1 MMRITL
7 FGYALIFVFLKI
19 REYFGQYNDKWY
31 IYLYMNIKPEIVKTL
46 LDSLMPP
53 QFDDIVDYD
62 IITRQNDEGKT
73 GIGIDVIMKHKLDD
87 SLYIKQREVEVERKI
102 RNIMKYISPA
112 FVMVE
117 FYATNNY

>member
-1 MMRITL
+1 
-7 FGYALIFVFLKI
+7 
-19 REYFGQYNDKWY
+19 
-31 IYLYMNIKPEIVKTL
+31 MNLAPETVRNL

-117 FYATNNY
+117 FYNTTDY

>member
-1 MMRITL
+1 
-7 FGYALIFVFLKI
+7 
-19 REYFGQYNDKWY
+19 
-31 IYLYMNIKPEIVKTL
+31 MNIKPEIVRTL
-46 LDSLMPP
+46 LDTLVTP

-73 GIGIDVIMKHKLDD
+73 GVGIDVIMKDKIHFD
-87 SLYIKQREVEVERKI
+87 KQEEYDIERRI
-102 RNIMKYISPA
+102 RNVMKYISPA